1 MNVFESFLIK
11 QVLIFKVFP
20 SPIEPF
26 KIIIACCRIYILTVL
41 CCHLSNGVMRNSMF
55 RFLIGL
61 LLHATAMPNTIL
73 LYLSTHPTE
82 FRL

>member
-41 CCHLSNGVMRNSMF
+41 CCHLSNGVMLQYVS
-55 RFLIGL
+55 
-61 LLHATAMPNTIL
+61 IL
-73 LYLSTHPTE
+73 DRPTPT
-82 FRL
+82 RYTYA